1 MTSIGETLRAERLR
15 RRLDVQ
21 AIALELKISA
31 KFLEAIEQ
39 EQFDRLPA
47 TVFAKSFLR
56 QYARYLGLAE
66 EDLVQSFEQ
75 TLEPPVWMAGP
86 HAEKF
91 ETPAIQVERM
101 AEWQSVGDDRR
112 NWSSTL
118 PALALMVVVM
128 LACSGVYAWLQR
140 NRHAAPSHDQS
151 QSTVSVATPQ
161 QPVAPAATTP
171 AARPAPPPN
180 SAAPGTPGA
189 APGTVERIA
198 ESTPP
203 AAADAADR
211 SATLAS
217 GSPPTAAGSSSAAG
231 GSSSTAGA
239 PGAVHVEVVATGEVW
254 VSAKADDKTTFMGT
268 LQANQSRVVDAQRM
282 VVLRLGNAGGADI
295 TLNGKPIGPV
305 GPKGHPLTIQ
315 LTPGGFQIVA
325 SPSAPDLLDPL

>member
-15 RRLDVQ
+15 RHLDLQ
-21 AIALELKISA
+21 AISRELKISA

-39 EQFDRLPA
+39 EQFEKLPG

-56 QYARYLGLAE
+56 QYARYLGVAE
-66 EDLVQSFEQ
+66 EDMVQSFEH
-75 TLEPPVWMAGP
+75 TLDPPLSVAEP

-101 AEWQSVGDDRR
+101 AEWQSVGDRR

-140 NRHAAPSHDQS
+140 SRHAAPAHDPS
-151 QSTVSVATPQ
+151 QSSVSATQAQTVASSS
-161 QPVAPAATTP
+161 TTP
-171 AARPAPPPN
+171 AAWPAPPPN
-180 SAAPGTPGA
+180 TATTET
-189 APGTVERIA
+189 APGTVQKMP
-198 ESTPP
+198 ESMAP
-203 AAADAADR
+203 AAANADR
-211 SATLAS
+211 NATLAAAP
-217 GSPPTAAGSSSAAG
+217 SPTPAA
-231 GSSSTAGA
+231 SSSTAGA
-239 PGAVHVEVVATGEVW
+239 PGAVHVQVVATGEVW
-254 VSAKADDKTTFMGT
+254 LSAKADDKSTFAGT
-268 LQANQSRVVDAQRM
+268 LEPGQSRVVDAERV

-305 GPKGHPLTIQ
+305 GPKGHPLTVQ